1 MNRGGAIFEQS
12 APDPAPGQEI
22 PPRGKNVGKR
32 CRRCG
37 ETRESSEF
45 PAHARTSDGLSSW
58 CRGCHAEAKRVRRR
72 ERRVEALLEEAA
84 EREREAEAGGLLA
97 ASARSSAE
105 ALRREAERELAG
117 GW

>member
-1 MNRGGAIFEQS
+1 MS
-12 APDPAPGQEI
+12 PAPLTAHSQEI
-22 PPRGKNVGKR
+22 SPRGKNIGKR
-32 CRRCG
+32 CRKCL
-37 ETRESSEF
+37 ETRERSEF
-45 PAHARTSDGLSSW
+45 PAHARTSDRLSSW

-97 ASARSSAE
+97 GSARASAE
-105 ALRREAERELAG
+105 ALRREAAREAAG